1 MKTVAKVVSGLLVCG
16 PLMCAAHAA
25 QAQDD
30 VIASAGQASV
40 TQSGITSVLKALD
53 ANTRM
58 RLAADPTRLDQLV
71 RAKLAE
77 QTVLDEARA
86 KGWDKQPQVKQVLE
100 QAQQQALARSY
111 LASISAP
118 PADYPSDADIQAAY
132 DQHPAAFTVPASLH
146 FAQIFITAPQN
157 AEKAT
162 LDGARKQAADLAKQA
177 HASGA
182 DFAAIAKASSQDKAS
197 GARGGDMGFVPD
209 EALLPEIRK
218 AADAMKPGDISQ
230 PIETAAGFHIV
241 KLIES
246 RPASVRPFADV
257 KEQIRATLRQ
267 EREAQNAQAYLA
279 KAVGPGTVAINEG
292 ALKKALSAAQ

>member
-1 MKTVAKVVSGLLVCG
+1 MKTVARVVSGLLVCG
-16 PLMCAAHAA
+16 PLMGVSLAAHAE
-25 QAQDD
+25 DD
-30 VIASAGQASV
+30 VIASTGQASV
-40 TQSGITSVLKALD
+40 TQSDITSVLQSLD

-58 RLAADPTRLDQLV
+58 RLAADPARLDRLV

-77 QTVLDEARA
+77 QTVLTEARA
-86 KGWDKQPQVKQVLE
+86 KGWDKQPQVKRVLE
-100 QAQQQALARSY
+100 QAQQEALARSY

-118 PADYPSDADIQAAY
+118 PSDYPSDSDMQTAY
-132 DQHPAAFTVPASLH
+132 DQNKSVFILPAALH
-146 FAQIFITAPQN
+146 FAQIFIAAPQT
-157 AEKAT
+157 ADKAT
-162 LDGARKQAADLAKQA
+162 LDAARKQAADLAKQA

-182 DFAAIAKASSQDKAS
+182 DFAAIAKGSSQDKAS
-197 GARGGDMGFVPD
+197 GANGGDMGFVPD
-209 EALLPEIRK
+209 QALLPEIRK
-218 AADAMKPGDISQ
+218 AADAMKPGDVSQ

-267 EREAQNAQAYLA
+267 QREAQTAQAYLA

>member
-1 MKTVAKVVSGLLVCG
+1 MKTVARVVSGLLVCG
-16 PLMCAAHAA
+16 PLMCASLAA
-25 QAQDD
+25 WAQDD

-40 TQSGITSVLKALD
+40 TQSDITGVLRSLD
-53 ANTRM
+53 VNTRM
-58 RLAADPTRLDQLV
+58 RLAADPARLDQLV
-71 RAKLAE
+71 RARLAE
-77 QTVLDEARA
+77 QTVLTEARA
-86 KGWDKQPQVKQVLE
+86 KGWDKQPQVKLVLE
-100 QAQQQALARSY
+100 QAQQEALARSY

-118 PADYPSDADIQAAY
+118 PSDYPTDADIQTAY
-132 DQHPAAFTVPASLH
+132 DQNKAVFTVPASLH
-146 FAQIFITAPQN
+146 FAQIFIAASQN

-162 LDGARKQAADLAKQA
+162 LDEARKQAADLAKQA

-182 DFAAIAKASSQDKAS
+182 DFAAIAKASSQEKVS

-218 AADAMKPGDISQ
+218 AADSMKAGDISQ

-246 RPASVRPFADV
+246 RPASIRPFADV

-267 EREAQNAQAYLA
+267 QREAQNAQAYLA